1 MERLIENIK
10 NNKKS
15 IIYFYSKS
23 CRHCKEL
30 KPKINILE
38 AKNKENYF
46 SINIYEDEKISD
58 SFKIEYVPTLVIV
71 ENKKITKLEGYE
83 EIEKF
88 YETVIDPISNTKRN
102 L

>member
-15 IIYFYSKS
+15 ILYFYSKS

-30 KPKINILE
+30 KPKINLLE

-46 SINIYEDEKISD
+46 AFNIYEDEKISD

-88 YETVIDPISNTKRN
+88 YA

>member
-1 MERLIENIK
+1 MERLIDNIK

-23 CRHCKEL
+23 CSHCKEL
-30 KPKINILE
+30 KPKINLLE

-46 SINIYEDEKISD
+46 AFNIYEDEKISD

-88 YETVIDPISNTKRN
+88 YETVIDPIPNTKRN